1 MGDGWIWISRGY
13 GEEMNENEGKRN
25 RVVSICCSVTKRYRF
40 PEFFL
45 FFLIEILHFGFR
57 FHIEKIYIDHG
68 PREKR
73 HHDHL
78 LHRGLGCVYGLYE

>member
-1 MGDGWIWISRGY
+1 MKGRGTELY
-13 GEEMNENEGKRN
+13 LFAVQLRN
-25 RVVSICCSVTKRYRF
+25 VIVF
-40 PEFFL
+40 PNFP